1 MAYAIKIEFL
11 RTITGILKVI
21 EMCIVLVILL
31 IARFGGD
38 FGVTAWCTGVSLNIH
53 KIPSHTI
60 NVTGVSLAYLGIGS
74 TVGFAIIVPAI
85 LLTYLLG
92 ANPSILEFI
101 INIMGGILFISTGS
115 NVAMCEDSI
124 HQSVGSLSII
134 LGIVFLADLVYLS
147 VKTKCGITKELIE
160 NKSTEISNQ
169 PTVGTLHI

>member
-1 MAYAIKIEFL
+1 MYS
-11 RTITGILKVI
+11 
-21 EMCIVLVILL
+21 CY
-31 IARFGGD
+31 
-38 FGVTAWCTGVSLNIH
+38 
-53 KIPSHTI
+53 
-60 NVTGVSLAYLGIGS
+60 SLAYLGIGS

-92 ANPSILEFI
+92 ASPSILEFI

-115 NVAMCEDSI
+115 NVVMCEDSI

-169 PTVGTLHI
+169 PTDGTLHI

>member
-1 MAYAIKIEFL
+1 MSYAIKIEFL

-38 FGVTAWCTGVSLNIH
+38 YGVIAWCPTSVSL
-53 KIPSHTI
+53 
-60 NVTGVSLAYLGIGS
+60 VYLGIGS

-115 NVAMCEDSI
+115 NVILCEDSI
-124 HQSVGSLSII
+124 NQSVGALSII

-147 VKTKCGITKELIE
+147 VKTKCGITKEPIE
-160 NKSTEISNQ
+160 NKNNEPSNHSTI
-169 PTVGTLHI
+169 GTLHV